1 MAINP
6 KHLRRVAASMQK
18 LAEDDD
24 QLGRTR
30 PGKKNVNP
38 IRLDD
43 GTPNPETDQGR
54 NMIIKDTELAVGDLY
69 MRAGILRKLALKATD
84 VKNREEF
91 REQLLLLVEATQKLN
106 THDLPRLKDALFD
119 SLATYGKAR
128 GQETTRQQFDKII
141 NQKAAS
147 VRKWARS
154 RGA

>member
-1 MAINP
+1 MAIDP

-24 QLGRTR
+24 QFARTT

-38 IRLDD
+38 IRLED

-84 VKNREEF
+84 VSSRDEF

-106 THDLPRLKDALFD
+106 THDLPRLKDSLFE
-119 SLATYGKAR
+119 SLSLYGKAR